1 MASAHID
8 GWIPDSKHSRFN
20 LYRLSFCGQVL
31 CLTHVQAHVLSDT
44 IDGESDRCE
53 EIEMNCFQDGKL
65 IVAERLGHDHITV
78 TCKCGTIRQMVYRR
92 ENMHR
97 ENGKILSGLLE

>member
-1 MASAHID
+1 MDTRFQTLPVQFVPPIILWTGALFD
-8 GWIPDSKHSRFN
+8 PRTSKP
-20 LYRLSFCGQVL
+20 
-31 CLTHVQAHVLSDT
+31 HVLSDT
-44 IDGESDRCE
+44 IEGESDRCE